1 MGLTVLRPEWLL
13 ALAIL
18 PLLWFVWRRWP
29 PPLARR
35 RGVFALAL
43 RIALVTLLVLAL
55 AGVRLTTLPHQ
66 RGVIAVVDLSAST
79 RHDLPAEAAAVR
91 DLQAG
96 KGPDDVFGVVTF
108 AHGADV
114 ELPPTH
120 NPNFDSFETQ
130 PDPTFT
136 DIGGALRL
144 AAGIIPDGY
153 SRQLVLITDGRQNI
167 GDAATTIAAL
177 RAEGTRVDVL
187 PVGEAPGAEVM
198 VLGVDAPSVL
208 HEGESAAASVQIQ
221 STGPAKGKLVIQV
234 DGKDLQAADIDIPA
248 GASTQSVD
256 LPKLD
261 PGLHRVKAEIDNAS
275 PDTYP
280 DNNLAE
286 AAIRVLGQPAV
297 LVLEG
302 RSGAGDNVIAALTA
316 AGMKVDRRLASGAPV
331 DTATLGRYDSAVVVD
346 AGADQFPAGSLDALD
361 AFVKDLGH
369 GLVAIGGPNS
379 YGPGGW
385 QNTGL
390 ERALPVRMDLPPRKE
405 KPRIA
410 VAFVLESMENPAF
423 DQLEISAVE
432 GVIDK
437 LDQNDQVAITT
448 GGFNGARF
456 AVPMTHVTDKKAIDA
471 KLESQSAALGD
482 PGSYAPYMV
491 DSENALLATD
501 APLKH
506 IVVVGDGDAQIPDQ
520 ATLARIKSEGITVS
534 SIGVRTHPPQQYMDA
549 MNDIATYGGGKFY
562 EADDASAVP
571 DLILKESQ
579 VALRPWYEQDPFFPR
594 VTSAGDLLSGVPL
607 TAFPQLNGYVV
618 TTAKPGADIYF
629 MSPKDDPVLAS
640 WNYGLGRAVA
650 WTPDSQGRWT
660 SGFLQSD
667 LSGKLFARMV
677 AWTLPT
683 SGDERLQSSAKL
695 SGDSLL
701 LTVNGP
707 TDVSGATLD
716 VSVLAPDLSTSQLTL
731 PATAPGH
738 WEGRL
743 PAGAVGT
750 YLIRVTLHRGG
761 TKIAENEIDTVVPY
775 SPEYLQ
781 LGRDDGRLKAF
792 ASVGG
797 ALLAR
802 PGQAWSEPALPIPT
816 SSEIFWLLLA
826 LVALLWPID
835 IALRRLT
842 MSAEQAREALV
853 AILTLRRPAAI
864 EVEAPAELVRLRQR
878 IAPYRRRRGSP
889 AVEVPPVVGTA
900 SAAGARPAADAARQ
914 TEEEKDAAGALS
926 ARLLEAR
933 RRRRGSGS

>member
-18 PLLWFVWRRWP
+18 PLLWFAWRRWP
-29 PPLARR
+29 PPLGRG
-35 RGVFALAL
+35 RGVFSLAL

-91 DLQAG
+91 ELQAG
-96 KGPDDVFGVVTF
+96 KGADDVFGVVTF
-108 AHGADV
+108 AHGAEV
-114 ELPPTH
+114 ELPPTR
-120 NPNFDSFETQ
+120 NPNFDSFEAQ

-136 DIGGALRL
+136 DIAGALRL
-144 AAGIIPDGY
+144 AAGMIPDGY

-167 GDAATTIAAL
+167 GDTATTIAAL

-208 HEGESAAASVQIQ
+208 HQGEAASASIQIQ
-221 STGPAKGKLVIQV
+221 SSGSAKGKLVIQV
-234 DGKDLQAADIDIPA
+234 DGKDLEASDINIPA
-248 GASTQSVD
+248 GASTQSVE
-256 LPKLD
+256 LPKLE

-302 RSGAGDNVIAALTA
+302 RAGAGDNVITALSA

-331 DTATLGRYDSAVVVD
+331 DTATLGRYDSVVVVD
-346 AGADQFPAGSLDALD
+346 AGTDQFPTGSLDAID
-361 AFVKDLGH
+361 AYVKGLGH
-369 GLVAIGGPNS
+369 GLVAVGGGDS

-410 VAFVLESMENPAF
+410 VSFVLESMENPSF

-448 GGFNGARF
+448 GGFNGASF
-456 AVPMTHVTDKKAIDA
+456 AVPMTHVTDKKAIEA

-482 PGSYAPYMV
+482 PGSYSPYV
-491 DSENALLATD
+491 TASESALLATD

-506 IVVVGDGDAQIPDQ
+506 IVVVGDGDATIPDQ

-579 VALRPWYEQDPFFPR
+579 VALRPWFEQDPFFPR

-607 TAFPQLNGYVV
+607 NAFPELNGYVV
-618 TTAKPGADIYF
+618 TTAKPGADVYF
-629 MSPKDDPVLAS
+629 TSPKDDPVLAA

-650 WTPDSQGRWT
+650 WTPDSEGRWT

-667 LSGKLFARMV
+667 VSGKLFARMV

-683 SGDERLQSSAKL
+683 SGDERLQPSAKL

-707 TDVSGATLD
+707 ADVSGAALD
-716 VSVLAPDLSTSQLTL
+716 ISVLAPDLSTTQLTL

-743 PAGAVGT
+743 PASAVGT
-750 YLIRVTLHRGG
+750 YLIHVTLHRGG

-781 LGRDDGRLKAF
+781 LGRDDGQLKAF

-797 ALLAR
+797 TLLAR
-802 PGQAWSEPALPIPT
+802 PGQAWSQLALPIPT

-826 LVALLWPID
+826 LAALLWPLD

-842 MSAEQAREALV
+842 MSREQAREALI
-853 AILTLRRPAAI
+853 AIASFRRPASI
-864 EVEAPAELVRLRQR
+864 EVEAPPELVRLRRR

-889 AVEVPPVVGTA
+889 VEVPPVMGMPSEPTSKPGA
-900 SAAGARPAADAARQ
+900 SAAAQESQDK
-914 TEEEKDAAGALS
+914 EDAAGALS